1 MKLIKLS
8 LILVV
13 CFVPVFAQQQTPA
26 PTVTDEDYQKV
37 IVAVSN
43 EDWDTAVAL
52 SSKFIKLL
60 KDDDKRLLRLR
71 YIYLYAA
78 AGKVTDGRM
87 EFDQLE
93 SLAKELVGKQ
103 VVLPN
108 RPITLECRGA
118 MNFICPSDNKN
129 NRVMIAASNKTGTS
143 ILAFEY
149 VQLTE
154 PFDFAHHEDEAASI
168 TGTIDAIVPNPNKS
182 RAIVMRLFITNGV
195 VKLKTKS

>member
-1 MKLIKLS
+1 LKLI
-8 LILVV
+8 ILFVV
-13 CFVPVFAQQQTPA
+13 LVACFIPLVAQQQTPT
-26 PTVTDEDYQKV
+26 PTVTDDDFQKV
-37 IVAVSN
+37 LVAVSN

-52 SSKFIKLL
+52 SAKFIKQL

-87 EFDQLE
+87 QFDQLE
-93 SLAKELVGKQ
+93 ELAKELVGKQ
-103 VVLPN
+103 VILPN

-118 MNFICPSDNKN
+118 MNFICPSDNKQ

-149 VQLTE
+149 VQLTG
-154 PFDFAHHEDEAASI
+154 PFDFQHHEDEVASI

-182 RAIVMRLFITNGV
+182 RAIVMRLFISNGV
-195 VKLKTKS
+195 VNLKAK